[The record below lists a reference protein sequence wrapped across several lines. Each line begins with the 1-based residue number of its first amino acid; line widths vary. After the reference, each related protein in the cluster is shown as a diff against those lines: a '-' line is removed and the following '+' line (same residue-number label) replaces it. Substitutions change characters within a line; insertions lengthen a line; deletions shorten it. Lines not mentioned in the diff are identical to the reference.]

1 MTHEASTFEFTEDD
15 YSRILLKDSLF
26 NETTTGKHDVLSK
39 ELLKL
44 QERET
49 RLYLHAVTLS
59 DYVRV
64 KRIPRGL
71 RINKGPILGKDNEAF
86 CDRWSEILNKC
97 SFDLMTLTIQELS
110 SNLAVLRSEIAEVKL
125 KLSKE
130 VTDPDKL
137 KRLMEVC
144 DNKKTELTMEITAVK
159 RNKFERDTMD
169 YEKGHVY
176 QWKNPV
182 HREHWGSNSENR
194 RRHVRSNRNYQRAT
208 SDHEYESES
217 SVQSQSS
224 ASEQL
229 FLDRGQRDAILRSKK
244 TQRGRNAGGGRKA
257 PITRDPYLTRGMP
270 NSQK

>member
-26 NETTTGKHDVLSK
+26 NETTTGKHDVLNK

-49 RLYLHAVTLS
+49 RLYLHAMTLS

-64 KRIPRGL
+64 KRIPLGL

-110 SNLAVLRSEIAEVKL
+110 SNLVELRCEIAEVKQ

-137 KRLMEVC
+137 KLMEIC
-144 DNKKTELTMEITAVK
+144 DNKKSELTMEITTIK
-159 RNKFERDTMD
+159 RNKFESDTID

-176 QWKNPV
+176 QWKNPS
-182 HREHWGSNSENR
+182 HRKNWGSKSENKR
-194 RRHVRSNRNYQRAT
+194 QHVRPNRNYQRAT
-208 SDHEYESES
+208 SDREYESES
-217 SVQSQSS
+217 SAQSQSS

-229 FLDRGQRDAILRSKK
+229 FLDRGQRDTTLRSKK
-244 TQRGRNAGGGRKA
+244 Q
-257 PITRDPYLTRGMP
+257 L
-270 NSQK
+270 